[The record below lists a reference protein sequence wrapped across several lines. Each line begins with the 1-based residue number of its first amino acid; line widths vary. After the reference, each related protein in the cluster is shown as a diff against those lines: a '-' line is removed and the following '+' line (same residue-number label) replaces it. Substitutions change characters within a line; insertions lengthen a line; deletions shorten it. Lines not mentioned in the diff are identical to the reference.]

1 MDARTYEKL
10 CEHDTLYESYTY
22 SEQPKTPKPTNIEK
36 NKMPRNQPLLND
48 KHVFSTHIQGLD
60 PMMPPQKKLDYDKSR
75 RKHQNKEYNTSSNKM
90 LTLGMGAAEK
100 KRNRMGVKLIIGRRE
115 RFYFAISSFTN
126 CLSL

>member
-1 MDARTYEKL
+1 MHAHMKNYVNMKHFMNHIL
-10 CEHDTLYESYTY
+10 IQSSPKHQNLQTL
-22 SEQPKTPKPTNIEK
+22 KK

-90 LTLGMGAAEK
+90 LTLGIAATERYRISK
-100 KRNRMGVKLIIGRRE
+100 QNVDNLQVNKTSLKL
-115 RFYFAISSFTN
+115 SKTSQT
-126 CLSL
+126 